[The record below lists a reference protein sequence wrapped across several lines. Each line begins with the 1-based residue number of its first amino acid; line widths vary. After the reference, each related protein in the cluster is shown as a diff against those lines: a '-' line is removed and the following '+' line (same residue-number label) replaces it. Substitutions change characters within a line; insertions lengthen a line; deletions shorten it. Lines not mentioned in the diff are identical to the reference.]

1 MKNKLILL
9 MTLLLVA
16 GIATQTFAED
26 PRNRLK
32 QGSYIKNR
40 RRLGEILVDYRLVR
54 AVTIYAYPDQSLG
67 FFIEAGRNAFLDSQ
81 FAEMFLGVIESS
93 LKLIENETYDLEL
106 DTDPAIFI
114 ENDVRGSVNTI
125 RVYSS
130 TKIFSQ
136 GYTTIEF
143 NGQKVEFTAE
153 ELREVTAVLQK
164 REQVTQEMTDQM
176 QDFQYKDDLQERI
189 DNLMRESATEEV

>member
-125 RVYSS
+125 SVYSS

>member
-9 MTLLLVA
+9 TTLLLVA
-16 GIATQTFAED
+16 GIATEAFAEA

-32 QGSYIKNR
+32 QGSYVKNR

-54 AVTIYAYPDQSLG
+54 AVTIYAYPDETLG

-81 FAEMFLGVIESS
+81 FAEIFLGVIDSS
-93 LKLIENETYDLEL
+93 LKLIENETYELEL
-106 DTDPAIFI
+106 DTDPPILI
-114 ENDVRGSVNTI
+114 ENDVRGRINLI

-153 ELREVTAVLQK
+153 ELREVAAVIQK
-164 REQVTQEMTDQM
+164 REQVTQEMRAQM
-176 QDFQYKDDLQERI
+176 QDFQYQDDLQERI
-189 DNLMRESATEEV
+189 DNLMKKSTTEEV

>member
-1 MKNKLILL
+1 MLL
-9 MTLLLVA
+9 MILLLVA
-16 GIATQTFAED
+16 GIVTETFAEA

-40 RRLGEILVDYRLVR
+40 RRLGEVLIDYRLAR
-54 AVTIYAYPDQSLG
+54 AVTIYAYPDESLG

-114 ENDVRGSVNTI
+114 ENDVRGRKNTI

-153 ELREVTAVLQK
+153 ELREVAAVIQK

-176 QDFQYKDDLQERI
+176 QDFQYQDDLQERI

>member
-16 GIATQTFAED
+16 GIVTETFAEA

-40 RRLGEILVDYRLVR
+40 RKLGEILVDYRLVR
-54 AVTIYAYPDQSLG
+54 AVTVYAYPDQSLG

-130 TKIFSQ
+130 TKILSQ

-153 ELREVTAVLQK
+153 ELREVTAVIQK

-176 QDFQYKDDLQERI
+176 QDFQYQDDLQERI
-189 DNLMRESATEEV
+189 DNLMKKTATEEV